1 MRVVFNVVYIAPV
14 IIRFL
19 ANCCNQLFRKFLLNK
34 CFLEILPPKLIAGTT
49 SQGGAS
55 QFYNQMESCGDLERV
70 FVVAPVF
77 KAEGSYM
84 CEDACLDVKMEIMES
99 YSEVMD
105 IVDSIFVEM
114 FDTLNETCQKEL
126 DTIGKQ
132 YPFKPLKYLRRTL
145 RLTFEEGVQMLKEAG
160 VEVDPLGD
168 LNTESERTLGK
179 LVLEKYGTEFYIL
192 HRYPLAV
199 RPFFTMPSY
208 GEGAYSNSFDFI
220 GEVSQYMSSKVSMI
234 REKIILGSQRIHVP
248 ELLESRAKECGIDVK
263 TISEYIEAFRSHVGW
278 VKVLNKLDLSTCQP
292 VVKTV
297 ITPINPATKST
308 YFETFCTVKDFNGAV
323 ISSVS
328 LLTTDDPN
336 SESDQIWLCYRN
348 CDSRWKK
355 AKNPVTVS
363 FKCVGVN
370 CMVKHCSARLMT
382 IWILMLDQQPPKMS
396 LHGRN
401 FVFYSRPVY
410 LWR

>member
-1 MRVVFNVVYIAPV
+1 MKD
-14 IIRFL
+14 L
-19 ANCCNQLFRKFLLNK
+19 RKFLLNK
-34 CFLEILPPKLIAGTT
+34 RFLEILPPKLIAGTT

-55 QFYNQMESCGDLERV
+55 EFYNQMESCGDLERV

-132 YPFKPLKYLRRTL
+132 YPFKPLKVIIESFFLSTL
-145 RLTFEEGVQMLKEAG
+145 RLTFEEGVQMLKVRKSNYMDGSILAIKELIKKLSKKEAG
-160 VEVDPLGD
+160 VEVDLLGD
-168 LNTESERTLGK
+168 LNTELERTLGE

-208 GEGAYSNSFDFI
+208 GEGAYSNSFDVYRR
-220 GEVSQYMSSKVSMI
+220 G
-234 REKIILGSQRIHVP
+234 EKIILGSQRIHVP

-263 TISEYIEAFRSHVGW
+263 TISEYIEAFRYCAPPHGGFGAG
-278 VKVLNKLDLSTCQP
+278 L
-292 VVKTV
+292 
-297 ITPINPATKST
+297 
-308 YFETFCTVKDFNGAV
+308 EHFNGAV

-363 FKCVGVN
+363 FKCICVN
-370 CMVKHCSARLMT
+370 CMVKHCSARLVCMDDELMT
-382 IWILMLDQQPPKMS
+382 KKFLQD
-396 LHGRN
+396 
-401 FVFYSRPVY
+401 FA
-410 LWR
+410 